1 MKKSKSKNKSRRRSK
16 KIIKPIYAVC
26 VLQSEKIN
34 GVIYLTEIYGQTT
47 IYGTVAGLTPG
58 KLHGFHIHE
67 AGDLTEGC
75 TSVCAHYNP
84 FKQPHGG
91 RYSCERHVGD
101 LGNLEADSQG
111 NCTFNFTDDLVR
123 LGGKYSVLGR
133 SLVIHEDE
141 DDLGLGG
148 WKDSLTTGHSG
159 KRLVCGIIGY
169 KRNC

>member
-1 MKKSKSKNKSRRRSK
+1 MRKSKSKSRSK
-16 KIIKPIYAVC
+16 RKIKKINKPIYAIC

-34 GVIYLTEIYGQTT
+34 GIIYLTEIYEQTT
-47 IYGTVAGLTPG
+47 IYGTVSGLTPN

-75 TSVCAHYNP
+75 KSVCDHYNP
-84 FKQPHGG
+84 FKSVHGG

-101 LGNLEADSQG
+101 LGNLEADSHG
-111 NCTFNFTDDLVR
+111 NCSFTFTDDLVR
-123 LGGKYSVLGR
+123 LSGKYSVMGR

-148 WKDSLTTGHSG
+148 RKDSLTTGHSG

-169 KRNC
+169 KRC